1 MSNVAFKLFVVL
13 GEAETD
19 EARHIWER
27 VAGHGWISCS
37 EVWNGGNNIK
47 HPINETLNFA
57 SSFFCLYSCQANTA
71 SSFIFRNKLIMKW

>member
-57 SSFFCLYSCQANTA
+57 SSFFVSIVVKPILHLPSYFGIS
-71 SSFIFRNKLIMKW
+71 L